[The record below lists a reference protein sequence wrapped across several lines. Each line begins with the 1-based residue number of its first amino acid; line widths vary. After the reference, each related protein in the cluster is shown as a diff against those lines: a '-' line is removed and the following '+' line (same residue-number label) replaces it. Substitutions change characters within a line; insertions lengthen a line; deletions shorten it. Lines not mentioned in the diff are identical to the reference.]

1 MKSKIIAFFGILL
14 FASALTR
21 PALAETRQLSW
32 GPVTTYTDGTPIE
45 AENTVSYRVCWANDP
60 GFAAGTVHTLV
71 SSTTA
76 TSATF
81 DPAAEGMSDYQ
92 TIYFAV
98 NSVLATGEESALS
111 DVLPWTPLSAPVSA
125 GVPIAPATLG
135 VNINSTSTSSGTWKL
150 FWDPVTT
157 YTDGTLIEGENTV
170 SYTVCWSNDPWLAAD
185 TLHTLVSSGTATS
198 AAFDPA
204 AQGMSDYQTIYFAVN
219 SVLATGEKSA
229 LSDVLPWTPLPATV
243 SAGVPMA
250 PVPLGITNSSTST
263 SSGTWEL
270 FWDPVT
276 KDTNGNTIEGNTVR
290 YTLYWTTDA
299 QLSPA
304 LLTPLV
310 SSTTATSATF
320 DPAAVGMTKNQRVF
334 FTAKTVLGTGE
345 ESALSA
351 ALSWRASSTGPGAP
365 GNGRMVKRNKK

>member
-81 DPAAEGMSDYQ
+81 DPAA
-92 TIYFAV
+92 
-98 NSVLATGEESALS
+98 
-111 DVLPWTPLSAPVSA
+111 
-125 GVPIAPATLG
+125 
-135 VNINSTSTSSGTWKL
+135 
-150 FWDPVTT
+150 
-157 YTDGTLIEGENTV
+157 
-170 SYTVCWSNDPWLAAD
+170 
-185 TLHTLVSSGTATS
+185 
-198 AAFDPA
+198 
-204 AQGMSDYQTIYFAVN
+204 
-219 SVLATGEKSA
+219 
-229 LSDVLPWTPLPATV
+229 
-243 SAGVPMA
+243 
-250 PVPLGITNSSTST
+250 
-263 SSGTWEL
+263 
-270 FWDPVT
+270 
-276 KDTNGNTIEGNTVR
+276 
-290 YTLYWTTDA
+290 
-299 QLSPA
+299 
-304 LLTPLV
+304 
-310 SSTTATSATF
+310 
-320 DPAAVGMTKNQRVF
+320 VGMTKNQRVF

>member
-45 AENTVSYRVCWANDP
+45 AENTVSY
-60 GFAAGTVHTLV
+60 TV
-71 SSTTA
+71 
-76 TSATF
+76 F
-81 DPAAEGMSDYQ
+81 
-92 TIYFAV
+92 
-98 NSVLATGEESALS
+98 
-111 DVLPWTPLSAPVSA
+111 
-125 GVPIAPATLG
+125 
-135 VNINSTSTSSGTWKL
+135 
-150 FWDPVTT
+150 
-157 YTDGTLIEGENTV
+157 
-170 SYTVCWSNDPWLAAD
+170 WSNDPWLAAD
-185 TLHTLVSSGTATS
+185 TLHTLVSPTTATS

-204 AQGMSDYQTIYFAVN
+204 AEGMSDYQTIYFAVN

-243 SAGVPMA
+243 SARVPMA
-250 PVPLGITNSSTST
+250 PATLGITNSSTST

-345 ESALSA
+345 ESAFSA
-351 ALSWRASSTGPGAP
+351 ALSWRASSKGPGAP
-365 GNGRMVKRNKK
+365 SNGRMVKRNKK

>member
-45 AENTVSYRVCWANDP
+45 AENTVSYTVCWANDP

-111 DVLPWTPLSAPVSA
+111 DVLPWTPL
-125 GVPIAPATLG
+125 
-135 VNINSTSTSSGTWKL
+135 
-150 FWDPVTT
+150 
-157 YTDGTLIEGENTV
+157 
-170 SYTVCWSNDPWLAAD
+170 
-185 TLHTLVSSGTATS
+185 
-198 AAFDPA
+198 
-204 AQGMSDYQTIYFAVN
+204 
-219 SVLATGEKSA
+219 
-229 LSDVLPWTPLPATV
+229 PATV

-250 PVPLGITNSSTST
+250 PATLGITNSSTST

-304 LLTPLV
+304 SLTMLA
-310 SSTTATSATF
+310 SDITETSFVF
-320 DPAAVGMTKNQRVF
+320 DPPAVGMKVNQRVF
-334 FTAKTVLGTGE
+334 FTAKTVLGTGK

-351 ALSWRASSTGPGAP
+351 ALSWRTSNKGPGAP